1 MLLAAV
7 LGAGNPK
14 PVPQFTH
21 PGRNPARG
29 CVDFAYPD
37 AKLIVEADG
46 RRWHQRIADLKR
58 DRARDTEAARAGW
71 LTMRFMWEEL
81 KGDPDD
87 VGAAVA
93 ETRAHRIAA

>member
-37 AKLIVEADG
+37 AKLIVEAAG